1 MGIKYNKGKVQKALM
16 VNALCDR
23 LEGLEDKYERDLK
36 KFKYEINEQKI
47 RLSFEQ
53 IKELDNVQKAEYMK
67 AIFGD
72 GDDVEFYLETVQGKV
87 EERQDEVKDLMVS
100 MDQTKEIWDD
110 YREEVNQ
117 KVTAR
122 CQLKGINSKSF
133 NKKFTAFNILDIC
146 KQLKSCIKCSQGKEC
161 EIHKIT

>member
-53 IKELDNVQKAEYMK
+53 IKELDNV
-67 AIFGD
+67 
-72 GDDVEFYLETVQGKV
+72 
-87 EERQDEVKDLMVS
+87 
-100 MDQTKEIWDD
+100 
-110 YREEVNQ
+110 
-117 KVTAR
+117 
-122 CQLKGINSKSF
+122 
-133 NKKFTAFNILDIC
+133 
-146 KQLKSCIKCSQGKEC
+146 
-161 EIHKIT
+161 